1 MWLARRVGDA
11 PGEQMQ
17 LGYVPGSR
25 AAVYFQPKRE
35 ERTRMAVQPTVYKDF
50 PARIVLYRA
59 PLLVA
64 TVVLGGITSLSIGIL
79 GLMGFI
85 ACALVAILW
94 TMRHACRNCA
104 YHGRRCDLGV
114 SLLATVLH
122 PVPGSPKAFPRSAK
136 IAVGLL
142 AVMLAVPF
150 ALGIGSL
157 IGAYSTG
164 KLWWFGIYAVAVV
177 AVIWTTALSCPHC
190 AMRRICP
197 ISFYRANGG
206 SAGPTGVRPC
216 S

>member
-1 MWLARRVGDA
+1 
-11 PGEQMQ
+11 
-17 LGYVPGSR
+17 
-25 AAVYFQPKRE
+25 
-35 ERTRMAVQPTVYKDF
+35 MAVQPTVYKDF
-50 PARIVLYRA
+50 PARIVLYRG

-64 TVVLGGITSLSIGIL
+64 TLVLGGIVSLSIGIP

-94 TMRHACRNCA
+94 TMRHACRRCA
-104 YHGRRCDLGV
+104 YHGRRCDLGL

-122 PVPGSPKAFPRSAK
+122 PVPGSPKAFPRFAK

-157 IGAYSTG
+157 IGAQSTG
-164 KLWWFGIYAVAVV
+164 KLWWFGIYTVAVA
-177 AVIWTTALSCPHC
+177 AVIWTTALSCQHC

-197 ISFYRANGG
+197 ISFYRAKRGR
-206 SAGPTGVRPC
+206 ADRTAVRP
-216 S
+216 